1 MSENVDEQKQQDGF
15 YRNILDA
22 IPSPVFVVEEDVR
35 IVDYNVAA
43 GRMLSTDREMVI
55 SRRAGEVL
63 HCLHAEDVADGCGRG
78 PVCPSCVVRN
88 SVNESLHGKKMT
100 RQKLMLEVLRE
111 EKKVEALFLVTTAPL
126 LYQGRDLAVIILED
140 INELSRLRS
149 LLPMCANC
157 KKIRDDK
164 EYWQNVE
171 DYFETHL
178 DVDFTHGIC
187 PDCAKKLYPTVWSKL
202 T

>member
-100 RQKLMLEVLRE
+100 RQKLMMEVLRE

-126 LYQGRDLAVIILED
+126 LYQGRELAVIILED